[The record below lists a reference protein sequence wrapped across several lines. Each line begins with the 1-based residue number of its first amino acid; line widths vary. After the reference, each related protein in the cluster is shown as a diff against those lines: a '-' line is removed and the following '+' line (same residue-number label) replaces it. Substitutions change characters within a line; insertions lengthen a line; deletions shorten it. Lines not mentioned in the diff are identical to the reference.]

1 MQRLIQET
9 GKVRKREDG
18 KVLKP
23 KAGKHDWRSFLV
35 EEIKQ
40 WVEDFVSV
48 KHETLNVIPCPF
60 AKQAL
65 MNNTIKYVSTERIGE
80 TLTSMVDDWS
90 DKYEVVVLYT
100 DTELYTPQEVSDIV
114 ERFNK
119 LAMSRDI
126 VALEDHPD
134 DPEIL
139 NGVEMNFGKAIL
151 VLVQRLSKLNKASDI
166 LKKRGYYDTWSLKKT
181 IMMLLHGVNYEHK
194 YVYEICTYTFRTNK
208 L

>member
-1 MQRLIQET
+1 M
-9 GKVRKREDG
+9 
-18 KVLKP
+18 
-23 KAGKHDWRSFLV
+23 V

-65 MNNTIKYVSTERIGE
+65 MNNAIKYVPTERIGE
-80 TLTSMVDDWS
+80 TLASMVDNWS

-166 LKKRGYYDTWSLKKT
+166 LKKRGYYDDWPEE
-181 IMMLLHGVNYEHK
+181 NYNDVVAWRK
-194 YVYEICTYTFRTNK
+194 LRT
-208 L
+208 

>member
-1 MQRLIQET
+1 
-9 GKVRKREDG
+9 
-18 KVLKP
+18 
-23 KAGKHDWRSFLV
+23 
-35 EEIKQ
+35 
-40 WVEDFVSV
+40 
-48 KHETLNVIPCPF
+48 
-60 AKQAL
+60 
-65 MNNTIKYVSTERIGE
+65 MNNAIKYVPTERIGE
-80 TLTSMVDDWS
+80 TLASMVDNWS

-166 LKKRGYYDTWSLKKT
+166 LKKRGYYDDWPEE
-181 IMMLLHGVNYEHK
+181 NYNDVVAWRK
-194 YVYEICTYTFRTNK
+194 LRT
-208 L
+208 